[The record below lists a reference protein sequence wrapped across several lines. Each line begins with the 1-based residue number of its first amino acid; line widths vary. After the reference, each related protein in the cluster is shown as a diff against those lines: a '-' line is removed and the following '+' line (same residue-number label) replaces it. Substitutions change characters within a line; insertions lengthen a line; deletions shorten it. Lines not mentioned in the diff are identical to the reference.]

1 MPEGDNTIAWNGTNE
16 DGRYVSPGDYWCV
29 LLMNGRETDRIE
41 LTNNDNNEVI
51 VYQTSNQAAQRA
63 MLQGADAALNIPIEF
78 YLGKTSVVNVGIYGL
93 DGKLIQTVLNER
105 RILGEQSTVWN
116 GRDAANKAVA
126 KGPYLCIITT
136 ERGKVARTVIVKP

>member
-1 MPEGDNTIAWNGTNE
+1 MN
-16 DGRYVSPGDYWCV
+16 VS
-29 LLMNGRETDRIE
+29 
-41 LTNNDNNEVI
+41 
-51 VYQTSNQAAQRA
+51 
-63 MLQGADAALNIPIEF
+63 
-78 YLGKTSVVNVGIYGL
+78 IYGL

-105 RILGEQSTVWN
+105 RILGEQSIVWN